1 MQKAVIAK
9 TPPKEAWYLRAA
21 KELKRNAGLYVL
33 VIIPVL
39 FLIVFSYAPMYGV
52 QIAFKDYR
60 PSRGIWESEWVG
72 LHYFKQFLE
81 TPNFWEILWNTVY
94 LNLYGLLT
102 FPLGIIFALLIN
114 YLPLKKFV
122 KTVQLVSYAPNFI
135 STVVMV
141 SMILQFFDA
150 RTGLFN
156 AITGLFGAEPVNYMG
171 RPEAFAHIYTWT
183 GVWQGLGY
191 GSIIY
196 ISALSDVSPE
206 LHEVAIVDGAT
217 IMKRIWHIDLPA
229 LLPTI
234 SILLILRC
242 GSMLSTGFEK
252 ILLMQNP
259 MNLSVSEVID
269 TYVYKQSLAAALPQ
283 YSYSSAVGLF
293 LSVINLFILI
303 LVNYITGRISKN
315 SLF

>member
-1 MQKAVIAK
+1 MYGKGKNENNLAK
-9 TPPKEAWYLRAA
+9 RTVGSTCSKEVR
-21 KELKRNAGLYVL
+21 RNASLYVL
-33 VIIPVL
+33 VAIPIL

-72 LHYFKQFLE
+72 LRYFRQFLE
-81 TPNFWEILWNTVY
+81 TPNFWKILWNTIS

-102 FPLGIIFALLIN
+102 FPLGIIFALLVN
-114 YLPLKKFV
+114 YLPLRRFV
-122 KTVQLVSYAPNFI
+122 KTVQMVSYAPNFI

-156 AITGLFGAEPVNYMG
+156 AFTGLFGMEAVNYMG
-171 RPEAFAHIYTWT
+171 RPSAFAHIYVWS

-196 ISALSDVSPE
+196 ISALANVSPE
-206 LHEVAIVDGAT
+206 LHEAAIVDGAT
-217 IMKRIWHIDLPA
+217 IMKRIWHIDLPS

-234 SILLILRC
+234 SIL
-242 GSMLSTGFEK
+242 F
-252 ILLMQNP
+252 NP
-259 MNLSVSEVID
+259 AMR
-269 TYVYKQSLAAALPQ
+269 Q
-283 YSYSSAVGLF
+283 YAGYRL
-293 LSVINLFILI
+293 
-303 LVNYITGRISKN
+303 
-315 SLF
+315 

>member
-217 IMKRIWHIDLPA
+217 IMKRIWNIDLPA

>member
-1 MQKAVIAK
+1 MVKEK
-9 TPPKEAWYLRAA
+9 TKIISPKGLWDQRVV
-21 KELKRNAGLYVL
+21 KEVRRNASLYVL
-33 VIIPVL
+33 VAIPIL

-72 LHYFKQFLE
+72 LRYFRQFLE
-81 TPNFWEILWNTVY
+81 TPNFWKILWNTIS

-102 FPLGIIFALLIN
+102 FPLGIIFALLVN
-114 YLPLKKFV
+114 YLPLRRFV
-122 KTVQLVSYAPNFI
+122 KTVQMVSYAPNFI

-156 AITGLFGAEPVNYMG
+156 AFTGLFGMEAVNYMG
-171 RPEAFAHIYTWT
+171 RPSAFAHIYVWS

-196 ISALSDVSPE
+196 ISALANVSPE
-206 LHEVAIVDGAT
+206 LHEAAIVDGAT
-217 IMKRIWHIDLPA
+217 IMKRIWHIDLPS

-242 GSMLSTGFEK
+242 GSMLATGFEK

-269 TYVYKQSLAAALPQ
+269 TYVYKQSLAAARP
-283 YSYSSAVGLF
+283 S
-293 LSVINLFILI
+293 ILI
-303 LVNYITGRISKN
+303 QQLWAC
-315 SLF
+315 F

>member
-1 MQKAVIAK
+1 MVKEK
-9 TPPKEAWYLRAA
+9 TKIISPKGLWDQRVV
-21 KELKRNAGLYVL
+21 KEVRRNASLYVL
-33 VIIPVL
+33 VAIPIL

-72 LHYFKQFLE
+72 LRYFRQFLE
-81 TPNFWEILWNTVY
+81 TPNFWKILWNTIS

-102 FPLGIIFALLIN
+102 FPLGIIFALLVN
-114 YLPLKKFV
+114 YLPLRRFV
-122 KTVQLVSYAPNFI
+122 KTVQMVSYAPNFI

-156 AITGLFGAEPVNYMG
+156 AFTGLFGMEAVNYMG
-171 RPEAFAHIYTWT
+171 RPSAFAHIYVWS

-196 ISALSDVSPE
+196 ISALANVSPE
-206 LHEVAIVDGAT
+206 LHEAAIVDGAT
-217 IMKRIWHIDLPA
+217 IMKRIWHIDLPS

-242 GSMLSTGFEK
+242 GSMLATGFEK

-269 TYVYKQSLAAALPQ
+269 TYVYKQSPAAALPQ
-283 YSYSSAVGLF
+283 YSYSAAVGLF
-293 LSVINLFILI
+293 LAVINLCIII
-303 LVNYITGRISKN
+303 LVNYITKWLTKN
-315 SLF
+315 SLW